1 MQLKPSLH
9 AGPNVLESMSFLSTK
24 HFQCVGAEV
33 NTRAVSEIS
42 I

>member
-24 HFQCVGAEV
+24 YFQCVGAEANIKV
-33 NTRAVSEIS
+33 VQE
-42 I
+42 